1 MSDQEI
7 VDKMEAVW
15 LSIGALCQTFSEGDW
30 KAPTDCPG
38 WSVQDVLSHLAGSES
53 RLLGQPAPDH
63 TPQDVSHVKNE
74 IGQRNEVLVGWRRS
88 WLGTRVLEE
97 FQEVTGQRL
106 RELRTMSAGDF
117 AKETETPIGP
127 GTVRDL
133 LAIRIFD
140 AWVHEQDMRRAV
152 SRPGNL
158 EGPVVEHAMG
168 RMAMAMPYVVGRK
181 VKPVDGTTVVFEITG
196 PAGRFL
202 AIAMEGTRANP
213 LDAPPNSPTV
223 RLTMDVETFACLSC
237 GRWESGGVL
246 GTGKVRI
253 DGDQALGEAVVEQ
266 MNFMV

>member
-15 LSIGALCQTFSEGDW
+15 LSIGALCRTFSEGHW

-38 WSVQDVLSHLAGSES
+38 WSVQDQLSRLVGSES
-53 RLLGQPAPDH
+53 RLLGRSAPDH
-63 TPQDVSHVKNE
+63 TPQGVSHVKNE
-74 IGQRNEVLVGWRRS
+74 IGQRNEVLVDCRRP
-88 WLGTRVLEE
+88 WPGTKVLEE

-106 RELRTMSAGDF
+106 RGLRAMSAGDF
-117 AKETETPIGP
+117 AAETETPIGP
-127 GTVRDL
+127 GTVRDF

-152 SRPGNL
+152 GRPGNL
-158 EGPVVEHAMG
+158 EGPVAAHAMG

-181 VKPVDGTTVVFEITG
+181 VQPVDGTTVVFEVTG
-196 PAGRFL
+196 PAGRVL

-213 LDAPPNSPTV
+213 LELPPSSPTA
-223 RLTMDVETFACLSC
+223 RLIMDVETFACLSC
-237 GRWESGGVL
+237 GRWESGDVL
-246 GTGKVRI
+246 ATGKVRI
-253 DGDQALGEAVVEQ
+253 DGDQALGEAVVGQ